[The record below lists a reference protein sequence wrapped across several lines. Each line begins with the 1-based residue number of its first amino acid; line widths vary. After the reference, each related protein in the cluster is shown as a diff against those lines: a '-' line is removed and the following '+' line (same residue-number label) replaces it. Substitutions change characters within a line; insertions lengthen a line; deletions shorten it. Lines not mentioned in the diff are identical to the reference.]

1 MKRAHEELFGLLFG
15 LAFPLIAGFGV
26 CVSIYIDGMCTKSL
40 IMLLSWL
47 AAMCFLW
54 ALPSILQKMAGRRT
68 IIQDERNIA
77 IWRSSA
83 MTAHAVSWLYF
94 VAACLL
100 SSWIVGIN
108 GTISVNALPL
118 TFVGGIIV
126 FQVAFVLSGFIKEK
140 TGRVYG
146 G

>member
-1 MKRAHEELFGLLFG
+1 MRRAHEELFGLLFG

-54 ALPSILQKMAGRRT
+54 TLPSILQKMAGRKT
-68 IIQDERNIA
+68 VFQDERDIA
-77 IWRSSA
+77 IWRNSA
-83 MTAHAVSWLYF
+83 LTAHAVSWLYLF
-94 VAACLL
+94 AACLL
-100 SSWIVGIN
+100 SSWIVGSN

-126 FQVAFVLSGFIKEK
+126 FQVTFVLSGFIKEK
-140 TGRVYG
+140 TGRIHG